1 MLDGISGSDPL
12 RVIQLEHLVQEVER
26 LWVVHLLAQN
36 VPWYLFL
43 LHFVWNKA
51 TVAVLEGDF
60 FDRIASK
67 EACEWNQITYGEVFD
82 LRTIIQ
88 TENWMATCT
97 E

>member
-43 LHFVWNKA
+43 LHFVWNQA
-51 TVAVLEGDF
+51 TIAVFEGYLLDGVG
-60 FDRIASK
+60 AE
-67 EACEWNQITYGEVFD
+67 EAG
-82 LRTIIQ
+82 
-88 TENWMATCT
+88 
-97 E
+97 